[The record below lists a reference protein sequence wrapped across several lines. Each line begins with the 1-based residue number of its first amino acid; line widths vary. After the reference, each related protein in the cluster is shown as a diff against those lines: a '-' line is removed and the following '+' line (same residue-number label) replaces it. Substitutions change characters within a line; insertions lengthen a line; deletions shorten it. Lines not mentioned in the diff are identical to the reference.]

1 MILMI
6 MNNKLQLNQHLCNY
20 NHDYL
25 LGLVLLYNVYRYILY
40 IYIFIYFIYYSKL
53 PLIRTD
59 SALKGSDIDEIRILQ
74 RIECQVC
81 KKKKKVEW

>member
-1 MILMI
+1 MI

-25 LGLVLLYNVYRYILY
+25 LGLVYIYILY

-59 SALKGSDIDEIRILQ
+59 SAIKGSDIDEIRILQ

-81 KKKKKVEW
+81 EKKKVEW